1 MAFDFKDL
9 TYNAAAAPETTKTK
23 AGDPIRDSSY
33 DYLYSAVT
41 MAYAKNR
48 LPGLYP
54 GIIVSVRAANNMSPI
69 AANKAVVPG
78 IPTSAVEGELV
89 GWEGFDDT
97 FESLNIYKVVNI
109 ILNPL
114 PYPISYRDPILLHYP
129 DFDAVN
135 ATQALPIGML
145 VQLDYHSDDHLKGG
159 RIVQEGP
166 VIDLGWGDMT
176 GMMMSLQDI
185 WSQNE
190 PKPIERSAI
199 VQLLDG
205 TPRAEEGQV
214 IESSAPPNPGTIRT
228 TVNAEVSHW
237 DGKVETDTEVAPRLK
252 AYWDNLAQ
260 TQSPS
265 VPWSAAF
272 ISYVMNQV
280 DPEFPKSFSHYD
292 YAVSAKRKKGGW
304 SLFQTSGA
312 GKIKAQVGDIFVK
325 LRDDPKNPK
334 ATHGDV
340 VYKIDPGTPGTSN
353 TAFLAGGNIGD
364 TLKTNITLSVDASGY
379 YNNLGAYIVVL
390 KKAGR
395 IVSTGTTT

>member
-1 MAFDFKDL
+1 MVFDFKDL

-54 GIIVSVRAANNMSPI
+54 GIIVSAREANNMSAI

-135 ATQALPIGML
+135 ATQTLPIGML

-166 VIDLGWGDMT
+166 VIDLGWGDIS
-176 GMMMSLQDI
+176 MMSLQDI

-190 PKPIERSAI
+190 PKPIPSA
-199 VQLLDG
+199 L
-205 TPRAEEGQV
+205 TPY
-214 IESSAPPNPGTIRT
+214 T
-228 TVNAEVSHW
+228 
-237 DGKVETDTEVAPRLK
+237 
-252 AYWDNLAQ
+252 
-260 TQSPS
+260 
-265 VPWSAAF
+265 
-272 ISYVMNQV
+272 
-280 DPEFPKSFSHYD
+280 
-292 YAVSAKRKKGGW
+292 
-304 SLFQTSGA
+304 
-312 GKIKAQVGDIFVK
+312 GD
-325 LRDDPKNPK
+325 
-334 ATHGDV
+334 
-340 VYKIDPGTPGTSN
+340 TSN
-353 TAFLAGGNIGD
+353 TDSLIEFINSKDRLHNTGAPALSSGGDLTPEIVAAAKQIAE
-364 TLKTNITLSVDASGY
+364 TL
-379 YNNLGAYIVVL
+379 LGALSDGVIITFTSGNDLFHQGL
-390 KKAGR
+390 KCFESTGKRINRSGGRCYTSVHTTGNGLDFKITPASPADQIKVQNILYQYVEGNAGR
-395 IVSTGTTT
+395 FRFINEYSATGTRSGAATGDHFHISMGAPGRSEESLSLTEAKQMAAADSEFVSIALS